1 MSERG
6 TLAVHLHVDGFDTF
20 HRDSFDRRKVRQ
32 AMRKVGRLVE
42 NRARMNLALAGTGS
56 NYPQKRTGVLRDS
69 VKTRVSRPGF
79 LVKVMPERIAGMKD
93 YYPAFLH
100 YGVKRQSARKR
111 GKKRSEAVAS
121 GGWRIAPRENYI
133 ADALQ
138 DESGRVQSVLAAGFA
153 AALR

>member
-1 MSERG
+1 MTGEQA
-6 TLAVHLHVDGFDTF
+6 TLAAHLHVEGFDNF
-20 HRDSFDRRKVRQ
+20 HRDSFDKRKVRV

-42 NRARMNLALAGTGS
+42 NRARMNLALAGAGS

-69 VKTRVSRPGF
+69 IKTRVSRPGF
-79 LVKVMPERIAGMKD
+79 LVKVMPEKIGMKD

-100 YGVKRQSARKR
+100 YGVKRKASKRK
-111 GKKRSEAVAS
+111 GKQADVQPV
-121 GGWRIAPRENYI
+121 GGWRIAPRANYI

-138 DESGRVQSVLAAGFA
+138 DESERVKSVLAAGFA